1 VLAAKAA
8 DEQRQHESAAT
19 VIERIQTE
27 FALCAAPLDAI
38 LVEIACEESRHH
50 EEVLAAE
57 TVGRRY
63 EAAAR
68 TVESE
73 ALTLVRRHEADT
85 WASLSTVSPLADK
98 RSSHEAAAGG
108 TALAKLA
115 LAVRPRARPRHRTGR
130 RNIPRAPSCFV
141 EVAPTH
147 PEVLQGGLPTPTS
160 TMLAHAISPCRS
172 VVSLPIPVSTTPH
185 TPSLHP
191 FTFDDGTLHTSGGG
205 NTHPFRTRGLPLP
218 PWKRTRR
225 KYRPHRTCRRHQPRA
240 PNQSTGWA

>member
-1 VLAAKAA
+1 M
-8 DEQRQHESAAT
+8 
-19 VIERIQTE
+19 IERIRTE

-38 LVEIACEESRHH
+38 LVEIACKESRHH
-50 EEVLAAE
+50 EAVLAAE

-73 ALTLVRRHEADT
+73 ALTLVRRHEAET
-85 WASLSTVSPLADK
+85 WASLSTVSPLADE
-98 RSSHEAAAGG
+98 RSSHEAAAGA
-108 TALAKLA
+108 TASAKLA
-115 LAVRPRARPRHRTGR
+115 LAVRPHARPRRRTGR
-130 RNIPRAPSCFV
+130 CNIPRAPSCFV

-147 PEVLQGGLPTPTS
+147 PELLQGGLPTPTS
-160 TMLAHAISPCRS
+160 TMLARATSPSCS
-172 VVSLPIPVSTTPH
+172 VVSSPTPAPTTPH

-205 NTHPFRTRGLPLP
+205 NTHPFRARGLPLP
-218 PWKRTRR
+218 PWKQTRR
-225 KYRPHRTCRRHQPRA
+225 KYRPHRTCRRHQPCA